1 MTLTEFRKKIGA
13 KKYAEIA
20 TYAEQLAAQGK
31 SPDKVIAAV
40 TRKFKDVVIPKPAF
54 VFVIAPCFRE

>member
-1 MTLTEFRKKIGA
+1 MTLTEFKKKVGA

-20 TYAEQLAAQGK
+20 AYAEQLAAQRK

-40 TRKFKDVVIPKPAF
+40 TRKFKDVVIPKPAL

>member
-1 MTLTEFRKKIGA
+1 MTLTEFKRKIGA

-31 SPDKVIAAV
+31 SPDTVIAAV
-40 TRKFKDVVIPKPAF
+40 KRKFKDTVIPKP
-54 VFVIAPCFRE
+54 VFVNIIAPCFRE